1 MFVALQNLT
10 SYNFVKNKRNFNLKK
25 ILKLKISTFE
35 SLLCF
40 FLVSMSL
47 DNFYIWK
54 TTNRQNEK
62 FSSHFVSLY
71 P

>member
-40 FLVSMSL
+40 FFS
-47 DNFYIWK
+47 FY
-54 TTNRQNEK
+54 E
-62 FSSHFVSLY
+62 FG
-71 P
+71 